1 MTSLLLLLSTSLL
14 APHPQV
20 AEPEPSRFEVE
31 VPPTILARLEGLE
44 TLEDSRMIIDLLPA
58 HGGYGGGAEEEAI
71 LRISAPVATWELGSE
86 SVTLDRLLGLL
97 ELRAPARSFPEDW
110 NQLEGEFIAI
120 PTLVMVDDRDV
131 DPIMVRGEGSRVLRG
146 KDRAEPVSLGLDD
159 VLVETTS
166 DPRPDPGVLEVELG
180 SELLSNRGLPGGHRQ
195 EVTHRAYVV
204 LPDGYHDLSAERRLW
219 PVVYVI
225 TGTEEA
231 RTRAASIADLVEM
244 PTTRRVLPQVIWVV
258 LEKDTEH
265 GHHFFVDSDLHGPRG
280 RALVEEFIPWLDVR
294 FRTIPDADARLLV
307 GEQQGG
313 HGVLNLLMEHP
324 EVFSNAWAVSPDATS
339 FGALG
344 TIDLYRDRDA
354 FRHEGGTSRP
364 ALRSALGS
372 ERELVHLD
380 VEGEVMRARVLFGE
394 GIPRSRWHE
403 LCATFGGLPGLD
415 RRAWWPFDPSEGGI
429 RPAQVDRWA
438 RHDLARRV
446 AEDPRQAGLLQQ
458 RARIMVGDRDE
469 RYRDRGI
476 LVLADSVDRSAG
488 TEARDW
494 IKIVEGSGSLETGV
508 IARMYVGEEVIRV
521 LRDRGHHE

>member
-1 MTSLLLLLSTSLL
+1 
-14 APHPQV
+14 
-20 AEPEPSRFEVE
+20 
-31 VPPTILARLEGLE
+31 
-44 TLEDSRMIIDLLPA
+44 
-58 HGGYGGGAEEEAI
+58 
-71 LRISAPVATWELGSE
+71 
-86 SVTLDRLLGLL
+86 
-97 ELRAPARSFPEDW
+97 
-110 NQLEGEFIAI
+110 
-120 PTLVMVDDRDV
+120 
-131 DPIMVRGEGSRVLRG
+131 
-146 KDRAEPVSLGLDD
+146 
-159 VLVETTS
+159 
-166 DPRPDPGVLEVELG
+166 
-180 SELLSNRGLPGGHRQ
+180 
-195 EVTHRAYVV
+195 
-204 LPDGYHDLSAERRLW
+204 
-219 PVVYVI
+219 
-225 TGTEEA
+225 
-231 RTRAASIADLVEM
+231 
-244 PTTRRVLPQVIWVV
+244 
-258 LEKDTEH
+258 
-265 GHHFFVDSDLHGPRG
+265 
-280 RALVEEFIPWLDVR
+280 
-294 FRTIPDADARLLV
+294 
-307 GEQQGG
+307 
-313 HGVLNLLMEHP
+313 
-324 EVFSNAWAVSPDATS
+324 
-339 FGALG
+339 
-344 TIDLYRDRDA
+344 
-354 FRHEGGTSRP
+354 TSRP

-469 RYRDRGI
+469 RYRDRGL